1 MNRPH
6 RLGADLPEMLGLRLP
21 AAPAALLVCLLL
33 ALCWSLGLRTGARW
47 GATHWFYI
55 PILFAAIRFGVFG
68 AALSAL
74 AAALLAGPL
83 LPADA
88 VSGLPQ
94 EMDFWLIRSA
104 VFLLVGEI
112 AAVLIR
118 PTVAGHERLEPH
130 LQLAAH
136 RHEQAERIRHVIEED
151 RLAVHFQP
159 IVELATGRVVGMESL
174 ARFPQDPPDRWFA
187 SAWEVGLGPELEIAA
202 LCKAVDHGLGLPK
215 GVFQAVNLSPEV
227 LLSERFDDVIRSLP
241 WIRLVVEM
249 TEHVMVEDYQRLAQP
264 LAEIRSRGGQIA
276 IDDVGAGFASLR
288 HVVSLSP
295 DIVKLDMSL
304 WRGVHMSRP
313 RLTLARGVIDCADEL
328 RAVVVAEGVE
338 RPEEAAALQEVGA
351 TYGQGYLFGHPGPLG
366 PRRILY
372 LPDRDH
378 SEAR

>member
-1 MNRPH
+1 
-6 RLGADLPEMLGLRLP
+6 MLGLRLP
-21 AAPAALLVCLLL
+21 TSTATLLVCLLL
-33 ALCWSLGLRTGARW
+33 LLCWSLGLRTGAQW

-55 PILFAAIRFGVFG
+55 PILYAGIRFGAFG
-68 AALSAL
+68 AAFTAL
-74 AAALLAGPL
+74 AAALLAGPM

-94 EMDFWLIRSA
+94 ELDFWLIRSA

-112 AAVLIR
+112 AAVLIH
-118 PTVAGHERLEPH
+118 PAVAEEERLEPH
-130 LQLAAH
+130 MQLAAH

-159 IVELATGRVVGMESL
+159 IVELSTGRVVGMESL
-174 ARFPQDPPDRWFA
+174 SRFPQDSPEPWFA
-187 SAWEVGLGPELEIAA
+187 TAWEVGLGPELEIAA
-202 LCKAVDHGLGLPK
+202 LCKAVDEGLGLPK
-215 GVFQAVNLSPEV
+215 GMFQAVNLSPEV
-227 LLSERFDDVIRSLP
+227 LLSERFDDVIRSVP

-249 TEHVMVEDYQRLAQP
+249 TEHVMVEDYQRLSQP

-295 DIVKLDMSL
+295 DIVKLDVSL
-304 WRGVHMSRP
+304 WRGVHMSQP
-313 RLTLARGVIDCADEL
+313 RLTLARGVIACADEL

-338 RPEEAAALQEVGA
+338 RPEEAEALQGVGA
-351 TYGQGYLFGHPGPLG
+351 SYGQGFLFGHPAPLG

-378 SEAR
+378 SESK